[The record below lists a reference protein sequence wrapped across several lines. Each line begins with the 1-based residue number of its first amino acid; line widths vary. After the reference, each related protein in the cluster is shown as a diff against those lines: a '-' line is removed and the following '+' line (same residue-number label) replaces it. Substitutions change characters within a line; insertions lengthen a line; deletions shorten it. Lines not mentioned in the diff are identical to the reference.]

1 MSNMDTSKEK
11 IRSILQFFFDQ
22 GEKAAKAAE
31 KINLVYG
38 PDTVNERVAQ
48 NWFRRFRSGNFDVK
62 DAPRVG
68 RPVVENCHKIME
80 IVETDRHVST
90 SLIAE
95 ELKIS
100 QKTVW
105 NHLHN
110 LGLKKKYHVW
120 VPHELTQ
127 KNMLDRISICESLL
141 NRNRIDPFLKRMVIA
156 DEKWI
161 TYSNVK
167 RKWEWSND
175 SELIQTVS
183 KPGLKTRKVLL
194 CVWWDWQGIIHYE
207 LLPYGQILNTDLYCQ
222 QLDRLKEAIAQ
233 KRPDLDNSSGIV
245 FHLDYTR
252 PHTSIVTR
260 QKLRELGWEV
270 ILHPPY
276 SPDLAP
282 SDYHLFLSMANYLGG
297 EEMASREA
305 CENRLTQF
313 FANKE
318 KVFYEEGVMMLPF
331 QWQKVIE
338 QDGEYLTQI
347 E

>member
-11 IRSILQFFFDQ
+11 RRSILQFFFDKGKNASQ
-22 GEKAAKAAE
+22 AAE
-31 KINLVYG
+31 IVNSVYG
-38 PDTVNERVAQ
+38 PDTVTVNHAQ
-48 NWFRRFRSGNFDVK
+48 FWFRRFRSGNYDVK
-62 DAPRVG
+62 DAPRCG
-68 RPVVENCHKIME
+68 RPIVENVDKIMK
-80 IVETDRHVST
+80 IVESDRHAST
-90 SLIAE
+90 NSIAQ
-95 ELKIS
+95 ELKIA

-105 NHLHN
+105 NHL
-110 LGLKKKYHVW
+110 KKAGYTKKFDVW
-120 VPHELTQ
+120 VPHELT
-127 KNMLDRISICESLL
+127 KKDLLDRISICESLL
-141 NRNRIDPFLKRMVIA
+141 NRNKIDPFLKRMVIA

-183 KPGLKTRKVLL
+183 KPGLKAKKVLL

-233 KRPDLDNSSGIV
+233 KRPDLVNSSGIV

-313 FANKE
+313 FANKD
-318 KVFYEEGVMMLPF
+318 KVFYEGGVMMLPL

-347 E
+347 G